1 MGRPE
6 KRGEASP
13 DTRSGLSQLPT
24 REGGGKQQRDA
35 RGKKGGG
42 GRRDR
47 FRNGRR
53 IFEGGG
59 GIKTKFKCV
68 FSCISEEK
76 KGFSCF
82 QFEMESLNL

>member
-35 RGKKGGG
+35 RGKKKG
-42 GRRDR
+42 GREEID
-47 FRNGRR
+47 
-53 IFEGGG
+53 FETEEEFWGER

>member
-1 MGRPE
+1 MGRPG

-13 DTRSGLSQLPT
+13 DTRSGLSQLPM
-24 REGGGKQQRDA
+24 RGKKKQKRDA
-35 RGKKGGG
+35 RGKRRG
-42 GRRDR
+42 GREEIDFETEEEFWR
-47 FRNGRR
+47 GR
-53 IFEGGG
+53 